1 VLTVKSPLRPLRHF
15 LPFLGFLALLLA
27 PAAAFARAGG
37 GESYSGGG
45 GSGGGGGDGGGLIY
59 LVIRLLFWLIFH
71 HPVIGIPLTIV
82 IVYAFIQYQKRTGA
96 AGSQRW
102 DSATSRAPRA
112 APAPRAS
119 RDLDDLRALDPEFS
133 VVLFEDFAYALF
145 ARAHQ
150 ARSSERDLEALSPY
164 LSSAVRA
171 DLAQRPPV
179 GAPVSGVV
187 IGAMRVAG
195 LSIPPAASAA
205 PGVPGGPPPRAV
217 VTLEFEANMTV
228 GAAGAEST
236 HYVKEVWRLERD
248 ANVQSK
254 PPERALSFQ
263 CPNCGAPFGPEGGD
277 RCQYCGEVVSGGRF
291 DWSVESIGLVRLEE
305 RPPALTSNVQEA
317 GTDFPT
323 IFHPQLNARWA
334 ELVREDPGVTQE
346 GLNARLQLIYGELN
360 GGWSRR
366 DLAGVRPFVSDGL
379 FNYLQYWIAAY
390 EKQGLRNVLEGMRIT
405 DWKTVKIVRD
415 RHYDSLTVRLWG
427 SGRDTTVREG
437 TGEVVS
443 GNPRRD
449 RLYSEYWTLIRGAG
463 VKGTP
468 RADKSCPNCGAPLDV
483 NMAGQ
488 CEHCGAKITSGE
500 FDWVLSKIEQDD
512 SYTG

>member
-1 VLTVKSPLRPLRHF
+1 VLTVKSSRRPLRHL
-15 LPFLGFLALLLA
+15 LPFLGFFALS
-27 PAAAFARAGG
+27 AAAFARAGG

-59 LVIRLLFWLIFH
+59 LVIRLLIWLIFH

-82 IVYAFIQYQKRTGA
+82 IVYAFIQYQKRTGVSA
-96 AGSQRW
+96 SQRW
-102 DSATSRAPRA
+102 DSAPSRA
-112 APAPRAS
+112 APAPRAA

-164 LSSAVRA
+164 LSPAARA
-171 DLAQRPPV
+171 DLAQRPPA

-195 LSIPPAASAA
+195 LSIPPAAGAVPGA
-205 PGVPGGPPPRAV
+205 PGSPPLRAV

-228 GAAGAEST
+228 GPAEGTTGAERT

-263 CPNCGAPFGPEGGD
+263 CPNCGAPFGPEGGG

-305 RPPALTSNVQEA
+305 RPPALTSNVREA

-346 GLNARLQLIYGELN
+346 GLNARLQLLYGELN

-366 DLAGVRPFVSDGL
+366 DLTGVRPFVSDGL
-379 FNYLQYWIAAY
+379 FDYLQYWTAAY

-427 SGRDTTVREG
+427 SGRDTTVREA

-443 GNPRRD
+443 GNPHRD